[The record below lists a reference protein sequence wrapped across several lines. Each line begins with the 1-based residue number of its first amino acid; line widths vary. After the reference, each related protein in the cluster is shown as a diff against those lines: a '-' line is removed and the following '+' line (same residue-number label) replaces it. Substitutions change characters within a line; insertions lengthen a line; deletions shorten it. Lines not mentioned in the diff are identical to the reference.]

1 VCVCGLGEQ
10 GTGLEETTLSWTS
23 RRQASHR
30 KPMPHAECAVLCVCC
45 VCVCAVQD
53 FAKAGAGG
61 GGMMFTYHL
70 EACADPASLSKDSA
84 HPAVVDL
91 AQKVRQAGMKVRHR
105 TQGTDSSSSSS

>member
-1 VCVCGLGEQ
+1 
-10 GTGLEETTLSWTS
+10 
-23 RRQASHR
+23 
-30 KPMPHAECAVLCVCC
+30 
-45 VCVCAVQD
+45 
-53 FAKAGAGG
+53 
-61 GGMMFTYHL
+61 MMFTYHL